1 MATVTRRTDGS
12 YCATLQVAGRRRFVY
27 GRTPQAV
34 RAKLQALTATVAQT
48 GRLPAPGQRT
58 LDDLLTQWLQ
68 TAPLRPKTLA
78 GYQDLLDRHVRPTL
92 GALRLRQLD
101 PSHLAGLYAALRERG
116 LRREPWR
123 VHRLLH
129 RACAVGVRW
138 GWLASN
144 PAAAVEAPPY
154 QPARRPAWT
163 LAEAQAFLAGTQAHR
178 LGPLWAFLL
187 TTGCRLGEALALR
200 WSDVDLA
207 QGTVHLQRTGT
218 YLGGRWVEG
227 APKTRAGER
236 VVHLPPAGAQALR
249 RQRAQQARWRLQA
262 GGAWQAGDYVFT
274 GQQGQPVRGNVVAR
288 ELRQACIR
296 LGLVPQPP
304 HGLRHCHASLLL
316 AQGTALP
323 AVSRRLGHAHP
334 GITAQV
340 YAHALPGQDR
350 QVAETLGR
358 VLAGGAE
365 R

>member
-1 MATVTRRTDGS
+1 MGTVTRRRDGS
-12 YCATLQVAGRRRFVY
+12 YCATLQLAGRRRFVY
-27 GRTPQAV
+27 GRSPAEV
-34 RAKLQALTATVAQT
+34 RAKLQALAATVAQT
-48 GRLPAPGQRT
+48 GRLPTPGQRT
-58 LDDLLTQWLQ
+58 LNDLLTQWLQ
-68 TAPLRPKTLA
+68 TAALRPKTLA

-101 PSHLAGLYAALRERG
+101 PSHLASLYAALRQRG

-154 QPARRPAWT
+154 QPPRRAAWT
-163 LAEAQAFLAGTQAHR
+163 LAGVRTFLADTQGHR

-200 WSDVDLA
+200 WSDVNLD

-227 APKTRAGER
+227 PPKTRAGER
-236 VVHLPPAGAQALR
+236 VVHLPPEGVQALR
-249 RQRAQQARWRLQA
+249 RQRAQQAQWRLRA
-262 GGAWQAGDYVFT
+262 GATWQAGDYVFT
-274 GQQGQPVRGNVVAR
+274 TSQGRPVRGNVAAR
-288 ELRQACIR
+288 ELREACIR
-296 LGLVPQPP
+296 LGLVPQTP
-304 HGLRHCHASLLL
+304 HGLRHAHASLLL
-316 AQGTALP
+316 AQGVALP
-323 AVSRRLGHAHP
+323 AVARRLGHAHP
-334 GITAQV
+334 GITAAV

-358 VLAGGAE
+358 VLAG